1 MSNAFVSA
9 INQPVVPNTHTT
21 NGMPAFTT
29 TGDALVNLFYTIG
42 ASRNN
47 PEQAVRQFVAA
58 FAEDK
63 LIASK
68 IAFWARDIRGGAGER
83 EVFRKILAYLSKHNP
98 EIVRE
103 NLDLVPE
110 FGRWDDLFVI
120 EKGTKAR
127 KEAMEM
133 FAIAIQNG
141 NGLACKWAP
150 RKGEEAV
157 ELRQTLGLTPKGYR
171 KTIVNGSN
179 TVEQLMCA
187 KDWNSIEF
195 GKLPSVASARYQ
207 KAFGRNAQ
215 EKYAKYID
223 ALQKGEAK
231 INAAAVYPYDIIKS
245 LKMGNAAVAVEQWKA
260 LPNYMGDAKILA
272 MVDVSGSM
280 SCAAGAKMGNV
291 SCLDVALSLGL
302 YCADKLT
309 GPFKD
314 TFLTFSSSPELLHIK
329 GDLREKMDQMN
340 RSKWDM
346 STNISAAFST
356 ILAHAVRNKVSA
368 EDMPETLVILSDMQ
382 FDRCAAFPGSAL
394 TNVRKQYQAAGY
406 EMPKIVFWNI
416 NATYGNTPCTVN
428 DQGVIL
434 VSGFS
439 PALFKQILS
448 AKEFSPYAMM
458 MEVIGQDRYAKVV
471 V

>member
-9 INQPVVPNTHTT
+9 INHPVVPNTRTT
-21 NGMPAFTT
+21 NGMPAHTS
-29 TGDALVNLFYTIG
+29 TGDACVNLFYTIG

-47 PEQAVRQFVAA
+47 PENAVRQFVSA
-58 FAEDK
+58 FVEDP
-63 LIASK
+63 LVATK

-83 EVFRKILAYLSKHNP
+83 EVFRKLLAYLSKNNP
-98 EIVRE
+98 EVVRE
-103 NLDLVPE
+103 NLDLGPQ
-110 FGRWDDLFVI
+110 FARWDDLFVI

-150 RKGEEAV
+150 RKGSDSI
-157 ELRQTLGLTPKGYR
+157 ELRNTLGMSPKQYR
-171 KTIVNGSN
+171 KTIVSGSN

-187 KDWNSIEF
+187 REFDKIEF
-195 GKLPSVASARYQ
+195 DKLPSVASARYQ

-215 EKYAKYID
+215 EKYAKYIN
-223 ALQKGEAK
+223 ALQKGEVK
-231 INAAAVYPYDIIKS
+231 INASAVYPYDVIKS
-245 LKMGNAAVAVEQWKA
+245 LKYGNSAVAVEQWKA
-260 LPNYMGDAKILA
+260 LPNYMSDAKILA

-280 SCAAGAKMGNV
+280 GTPAGRKMGNV
-291 SCLDVALSLGL
+291 SCLDVALSIGL
-302 YCADKLT
+302 YCADKMT

-314 TFLTFSSSPELLHIK
+314 TFLTFSAKPELLHLK
-329 GDLREKMDQMN
+329 GNLREKMDQMN
-340 RSKWDM
+340 RSHWDM
-346 STNISAAFST
+346 NTNVSAAFSE
-356 ILAHAVRNKVSA
+356 ILSHAVRNKVSQA
-368 EDMPETLVILSDMQ
+368 DMPETLVILSDMQ
-382 FDRCAAFPGSAL
+382 FDQCARFDGNAL
-394 TNVRKQYQAAGY
+394 TNVRKQYEAAGY

-416 NATYGNTPCTVN
+416 NASYGNMPCTVN
-428 DQGVIL
+428 EQGVVL

-448 AKEFSPYAMM
+448 AQDFSPYAMM